1 MRLHQLAGGLLA
13 LLLSG
18 CASVHITEKTWA
30 NPGYAVPA
38 PKALHALDTQGYAAA
53 SEYFKGSDGTTLHD
67 LLLTRP
73 DAKVVVLYLGG
84 NVFQTGTAG
93 LEIGQQME
101 ALGVDAM
108 LFDYPGYGGSEGKMD
123 LAGTRAAVIAAFDRL
138 HSLPA
143 LQGRPIVVWGMSL
156 GSVLAPMVITARPT
170 QAQAL
175 ILESAPTNVSD
186 WIHNQVP
193 WYATPFVHI
202 DIAENL
208 QPIDNRTVLANW
220 HKPLFIL
227 VGSKD
232 DITPPV
238 FARKLYQASATP
250 RDEKTLFIAP
260 GLGHGE
266 ASSDPKAQDALRR
279 FFSQVADHD

>member
-1 MRLHQLAGGLLA
+1 MKLHHLAGGLLA

-18 CASVHITEKTWA
+18 CAIVHITEKTWA

-53 SEYFKGSDGTTLHD
+53 SEYFKGSDGATLHD

-101 ALGVDAM
+101 ALGVDAL

-123 LAGTRAAVIAAFDRL
+123 LAGTRAAVIAAFDHL

-143 LQGRPIVVWGMSL
+143 LQGKPIVVWGMSL
-156 GSVLAPMVITARPT
+156 GSVLAPMVVAARPA
-170 QAQAL
+170 AQAL
-175 ILESAPTNVSD
+175 ILESAPTDVSD
-186 WIHNQVP
+186 WAHNQVP
-193 WYATPFVHI
+193 WYAAPFIRI
-202 DIAENL
+202 DIAKNL

-220 HKPLFIL
+220 RKPLFIL

-238 FARKLYQASATP
+238 FARKLYQAAATP
-250 RDEKTLFIAP
+250 ADEKTLFIAP
-260 GLGHGE
+260 GLGHGA
-266 ASSDPKAQDALRR
+266 ASSDPRAQAALRS
-279 FFSQVADHD
+279 FFNRLAHHG

>member
-1 MRLHQLAGGLLA
+1 MRLHHLAGGLLA

-18 CASVHITEKTWA
+18 CATVHIAEKTWA
-30 NPGYAVPA
+30 NPGDAVLA
-38 PKALHALDTQGYAAA
+38 PKGLHALSTQGYTAE
-53 SEYFKGSDGTTLHD
+53 SEYFTSSNGTTLHD
-67 LLLTRP
+67 LLLTKP

-93 LEIGQQME
+93 LPIGQQME

-108 LFDYPGYGGSEGKMD
+108 LFDYPGYGGSEGKTTLVD
-123 LAGTRAAVIAAFDRL
+123 TRAAVIAAFDHLR
-138 HSLPA
+138 SLPA
-143 LQGRPIVVWGMSL
+143 LQGKPIVVWGMSL

-193 WYATPFVHI
+193 WYATPFIHI
-202 DIAENL
+202 DIARNL
-208 QPIDNRTVLANW
+208 QSIDNRTVLANW

-227 VGSKD
+227 VGNKD
-232 DITPPV
+232 NITPPI
-238 FARKLYQASATP
+238 FARKLYQAAATP
-250 RDEKTLFIAP
+250 ANEKTLFIAP
-260 GLGHGE
+260 GLGHAE
-266 ASSDPKAQDALRR
+266 ASSDPKAQDALRG
-279 FFSQVADHD
+279 FFSLVANHG